1 MRKFFP
7 VLFLLL
13 SLQTAALGKEKTC
26 TIQSPDGRLELT
38 VTCGERIVYNVR
50 TENERVVSSDGVAL
64 ELADGRTW
72 GLSSHVKRVQ
82 HYLLDEQVPAPFY
95 KRSQVADRCNG
106 LLVEFREGFALEF
119 RLYDDGMAYRFLSRT
134 DDEVTL
140 RGERAP
146 FLFPEGSTTVV
157 PYVRDTPQQH
167 EGLPFGEQFMQ
178 SFENTYT
185 ETSLSAMDSTRLAFL
200 PLLVRTPGGE
210 RVCITDADLES
221 YPGMFLRRAA
231 ADRLEGVFAPCPRRI
246 VAGGYDRMQGVVEE
260 YEPYIARIAA
270 RQTLP
275 WRAMALVRNDA
286 ELAQT
291 DLVWRLASPC
301 RLDDISWIEP
311 GKAAWEWWNGWGLY
325 GVDFEA
331 GINQRTYEYYIDF
344 AAANGLRYVVM
355 DDGWS
360 AGHHRPFETAGDI
373 DLPALVAY
381 GAERGVGLI
390 LWIGYLPFAGQM
402 EELCAHY
409 SKMGIRGFK
418 VDFMDRDDQL
428 LTDFVY
434 EAARTAARYGLL
446 LDLHGIYKPTG
457 VQRTYPNVINFEGVH
472 GLEQVKWSPVEVDQV
487 TYDVTMPFIRMMA
500 GPVDYTQGAMRNA
513 VRENFRPVNGEPMS
527 QGTRCRQLAQYV
539 VYDAPL
545 SMLCDAPSQYEREEE
560 CLRFIAGVPTVW
572 DQTRVL
578 EGEVGHCIVTARRS
592 GEVWYVGGMT
602 GWEARTVHLDLSF
615 LPEGTYD
622 VELFR
627 DGANARRIARDYRRE
642 VLTLDASEGLDVEL
656 APGGGFAARIVKH

>member
-146 FLFPEGSTTVV
+146 FLFPEGSTAVV

-178 SFENTYT
+178 SFENTYI

-472 GLEQVKWSPVEVDQV
+472 GLEQVK
-487 TYDVTMPFIRMMA
+487 
-500 GPVDYTQGAMRNA
+500 
-513 VRENFRPVNGEPMS
+513 
-527 QGTRCRQLAQYV
+527 
-539 VYDAPL
+539 
-545 SMLCDAPSQYEREEE
+545 
-560 CLRFIAGVPTVW
+560 
-572 DQTRVL
+572 
-578 EGEVGHCIVTARRS
+578 
-592 GEVWYVGGMT
+592 
-602 GWEARTVHLDLSF
+602 
-615 LPEGTYD
+615 
-622 VELFR
+622 
-627 DGANARRIARDYRRE
+627 
-642 VLTLDASEGLDVEL
+642 
-656 APGGGFAARIVKH
+656 

>member
-221 YPGMFLRRAA
+221 YPGMFLRHAA

-301 RLDDISWIEP
+301 RLDNISWIEP

-539 VYDAPL
+539 VFDAPL

-602 GWEARTVHLDLSF
+602 GWKARTVHLDLSF

>member
-146 FLFPEGSTTVV
+146 FLFPEGSTAVV

-301 RLDDISWIEP
+301 RLDNISWIEP

-539 VYDAPL
+539 VFDAPL

-602 GWEARTVHLDLSF
+602 GWKTRTVHLDLSF